1 MSVRVVLGVHQL
13 YIMRIDLRHEL
24 FQNASDVNT
33 NSEFMSDSK
42 KLIFLLKTDILQTK
56 IASTLLQMNRRRRST
71 VIR

>member
-1 MSVRVVLGVHQL
+1 MSVREVLGVHQL

-33 NSEFMSDSK
+33 NSEFMPDSE